1 MKRLLVLMF
10 VLAMATGTASAGP
23 IDWVRENL
31 FPVRIIETVI
41 EKIVPVPTPAPTGW
55 ILWAILTGIVLI
67 LLRGRKIPP
76 AILRRL
82 PAFPKKDTVAEVA
95 KEETPVV

>member
-1 MKRLLVLMF
+1 MKKLLTLVF

-23 IDWVRENL
+23 IDWMRENL

-41 EKIVPVPTPAPTGW
+41 EKIVPVVVPAPAGW
-55 ILWAILTGIVLI
+55 MIWGILIGVVLI

-76 AILRRL
+76 AIKNRL
-82 PAFPKKDTVAEVA
+82 PVFPKKDTVAVV
-95 KEETPVV
+95 KEETPAV